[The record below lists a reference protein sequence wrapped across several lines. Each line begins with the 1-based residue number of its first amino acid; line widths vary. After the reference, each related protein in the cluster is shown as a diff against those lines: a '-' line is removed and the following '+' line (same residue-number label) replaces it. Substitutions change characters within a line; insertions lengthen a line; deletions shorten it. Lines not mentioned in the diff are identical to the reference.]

1 MSQSVFAR
9 EHLRSFIDRL
19 ERLSEER
26 KDLQDD
32 IREVMSEAK
41 GCGFDV
47 KIIRE
52 VLKLRKLDTAERQ
65 EREAILD
72 LYLSALGMQG
82 DLFDRETGE
91 IQEGATG

>member
-1 MSQSVFAR
+1 MSKSTFAR
-9 EHLRSFIDRL
+9 EHLVSFIDRL
-19 ERLSEER
+19 ERLSEE
-26 KDLQDD
+26 KKALQDD

-41 GCGFDV
+41 GCGFDT

-72 LYLSALGMQG
+72 LYLSALGMQP
-82 DLFDRETGE
+82 DLFDRKTGE
-91 IQEGATG
+91 IREGVAT